1 MGAAA
6 SSQSPPE
13 IPLGGSP
20 KREAGTRVL
29 LTPPRQSSPE
39 QGPPHRPRGWGE
51 WDSARHGVR
60 SPGSPPRGGSWWG
73 EAERRRGESPGREER
88 GRGRQAEEGPRD
100 EAPWGGS
107 EHGGV
112 LGSLERLAWEQG
124 GDQWRNPDWVKDQPA
139 TLARGGSPARSDRQ
153 HSQSRDPDGW
163 GSSASFQSGWAADGT
178 EEGTPEMEEELGW
191 DAAGEDGVPAGS
203 DGAHPTPQEW
213 TPCQEVVDY
222 WTRACRTCLS
232 FRQRRRLM
240 LSCPRPTLPDRS
252 HETPALN
259 ADIASLGVAPQQRA
273 DLVDA
278 QKLGWLQDEVLDTLA
293 PAMSVYEMAEEALEK
308 RAPVDPLELRECA
321 QRLLRLLGSL
331 SARLTLQRR
340 VKALRAINPRLQSI
354 CSKMTSRN
362 CNGMLFGED
371 KVQLLKELLARFPQ
385 LTQNNTTYKRTRTQR
400 RKSKVYSG
408 QPPQGAGTQGGGM
421 LCFKEEFQQTD
432 TISQGE
438 DAATT
443 CCPTCTPRPP
453 VVPPQP
459 RQEQSGE
466 GRGAPATGD
475 LSRGLFGGETLPVLW
490 GRLPLGLPQHEGAA
504 GSHSGSLSAH
514 TVDGGEDFPLFLPGL
529 RGIVPQHASS
539 HGTHQ
544 GALQAQPLLQVREL
558 HDAFPDVPVPLQ
570 APPQLLLRRNRRRCC
585 RRRRRHPAPGTGEAP
600 PGKGAPREAAGG
612 PPQTADGHTAAQEA
626 SHPPRPDGGP
636 AAGPRPAPC
645 RPPGALA
652 CPAPGA
658 PRLSSAGA
666 LPLRTPATP
675 GQVSRA
681 GSPHAPGTLPAL
693 RPSGELRLASR
704 RRPEPPPS
712 LPAGTGTP
720 HLQRRLEEKPGALL
734 QQPHR
739 VGAHA
744 GALQLPAVLLLDGV
758 AGGGHP
764 ARRGPPQE
772 PLPARAPGR
781 RNGLWGGA
789 PLVPPP
795 TDAGSG
801 EHPLLPAVRLPRC

>member
-1 MGAAA
+1 MADSFKAKKLPKGKRR
-6 SSQSPPE
+6 SPEPHAYDPWGWGDAE
-13 IPLGGSP
+13 WDWELPPPRVCWESERAPRAPVETAPRGRGGRGRDSWGGGSP
-20 KREAGTRVL
+20 PKEEEEESWRGRGRDPWGGGSPPKEEEEEPWRERGPRRGGRGWDPWEGRSPPNEEAEEEPPQHEEEEDPFSRRSRWGSREREPPSWEQPPPAKAPRKSHWGGSPTREAGTRVL

-39 QGPPHRPRGWGE
+39 QGPPHRPRGRGE

-73 EAERRRGESPGREER
+73 EAERRHGESPGREER

-139 TLARGGSPARSDRQ
+139 TLTRGGSPARSNWQ
-153 HSQSRDPDGW
+153 HSQSGDPDGW

-191 DAAGEDGVPAGS
+191 DAAGEDGMPAGS
-203 DGAHPTPQEW
+203 DGAHPTPQKW

-232 FRQRRRLM
+232 LRQRRRLM
-240 LSCPRPTLPDRS
+240 SFCPRPTLPDRS

-259 ADIASLGVAPQQRA
+259 ADIASLGVAPHQRA

-331 SARLTLQRR
+331 SARLTLHRR

-371 KVQLLKELLARFPQ
+371 KVQLLKELVARFPQ

-400 RKSKVYSG
+400 RRSKVYSG

-432 TISQGE
+432 TVSQGI
-438 DAATT
+438 
-443 CCPTCTPRPP
+443 
-453 VVPPQP
+453 
-459 RQEQSGE
+459 
-466 GRGAPATGD
+466 
-475 LSRGLFGGETLPVLW
+475 W
-490 GRLPLGLPQHEGAA
+490 A
-504 GSHSGSLSAH
+504 GTDS
-514 TVDGGEDFPLFLPGL
+514 
-529 RGIVPQHASS
+529 
-539 HGTHQ
+539 
-544 GALQAQPLLQVREL
+544 
-558 HDAFPDVPVPLQ
+558 
-570 APPQLLLRRNRRRCC
+570 
-585 RRRRRHPAPGTGEAP
+585 
-600 PGKGAPREAAGG
+600 
-612 PPQTADGHTAAQEA
+612 
-626 SHPPRPDGGP
+626 
-636 AAGPRPAPC
+636 
-645 RPPGALA
+645 
-652 CPAPGA
+652 
-658 PRLSSAGA
+658 
-666 LPLRTPATP
+666 
-675 GQVSRA
+675 
-681 GSPHAPGTLPAL
+681 
-693 RPSGELRLASR
+693 
-704 RRPEPPPS
+704 S
-712 LPAGTGTP
+712 LPETQQD
-720 HLQRRLEEKPGALL
+720 HALNWS
-734 QQPHR
+734 
-739 VGAHA
+739 
-744 GALQLPAVLLLDGV
+744 DF
-758 AGGGHP
+758 
-764 ARRGPPQE
+764 
-772 PLPARAPGR
+772 
-781 RNGLWGGA
+781 
-789 PLVPPP
+789 
-795 TDAGSG
+795 GS
-801 EHPLLPAVRLPRC
+801 

>member
-475 LSRGLFGGETLPVLW
+475 LSRGLFGGPGQFGGFGDPQPPHAEWWGAEAGPAAAQEETPRETLPVLW

-514 TVDGGEDFPLFLPGL
+514 TVDGGCENCMTRFRTYRSLFKHLHSCSSAGTAAGAAAAAADTPPLAPEKPLPEKEPPGKLLEVLPKLQTVIQQLRKPAILPGQMEAPPPVPDPLPAGPLGPLPALPPGPHAFPLLEPSLFGPPPPLARFPGPAPHTLPGPFLPYVHPGSYALPPAAVQSRLRPFLPGQGL
-529 RGIVPQHASS
+529 PISNAVWKKSQGHSSNSRIVWEHTRGRYNCLQCSYSTASREEVTQHVEDHRKNPS
-539 HGTHQ
+539 
-544 GALQAQPLLQVREL
+544 
-558 HDAFPDVPVPLQ
+558 
-570 APPQLLLRRNRRRCC
+570 
-585 RRRRRHPAPGTGEAP
+585 P
-600 PGKGAPREAAGG
+600 PGRL
-612 PPQTADGHTAAQEA
+612 DGEMDFGVGLPSFH
-626 SHPPRPDGGP
+626 
-636 AAGPRPAPC
+636 
-645 RPPGALA
+645 
-652 CPAPGA
+652 
-658 PRLSSAGA
+658 PRLTPEVENTLFS
-666 LPLRTPATP
+666 PL
-675 GQVSRA
+675 
-681 GSPHAPGTLPAL
+681 
-693 RPSGELRLASR
+693 
-704 RRPEPPPS
+704 
-712 LPAGTGTP
+712 
-720 HLQRRLEEKPGALL
+720 
-734 QQPHR
+734 
-739 VGAHA
+739 
-744 GALQLPAVLLLDGV
+744 
-758 AGGGHP
+758 
-764 ARRGPPQE
+764 
-772 PLPARAPGR
+772 
-781 RNGLWGGA
+781 
-789 PLVPPP
+789 
-795 TDAGSG
+795 
-801 EHPLLPAVRLPRC
+801 